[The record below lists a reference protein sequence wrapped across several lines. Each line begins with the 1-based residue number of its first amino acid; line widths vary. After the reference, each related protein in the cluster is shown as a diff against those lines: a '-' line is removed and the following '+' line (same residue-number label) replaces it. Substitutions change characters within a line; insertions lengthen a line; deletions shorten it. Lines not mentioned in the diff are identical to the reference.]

1 VEVKLKQMCKIESK
15 SKVDK
20 RSKGKWAMNK
30 VE

>member
-1 VEVKLKQMCKIESK
+1 MCKIESK

-30 VE
+30 VEWSEEER